1 MSSLAADTS
10 APVSL
15 PMSLVIT
22 RTWCPFRP
30 PLAFTLEAQTS
41 AASGMPPSFEPS
53 APENA
58 PMLPTTTS
66 APLELD
72 EPLAVPAVPE
82 LLQAVAVNATAD
94 MATNT
99 VIRVPRT
106 FILAPR
112 DEAVGLECGELRITC
127 AAVSAIVTYPV

>member
-1 MSSLAADTS
+1 M
-10 APVSL
+10 L
-15 PMSLVIT
+15 PMTT
-22 RTWCPFRP
+22 R
-30 PLAFTLEAQTS
+30 
-41 AASGMPPSFEPS
+41 
-53 APENA
+53 
-58 PMLPTTTS
+58 

-82 LLQAVAVNATAD
+82 LLQAAAVNATAH

-99 VIRVPRT
+99 GIRVPRT

-112 DEAVGLECGELRITC
+112 DEAVGLECGEPRRITC

>member
-1 MSSLAADTS
+1 M
-10 APVSL
+10 L
-15 PMSLVIT
+15 PM
-22 RTWCPFRP
+22 
-30 PLAFTLEAQTS
+30 
-41 AASGMPPSFEPS
+41 
-53 APENA
+53 
-58 PMLPTTTS
+58 TTS

-82 LLQAVAVNATAD
+82 LLQAAAVNATAH

-112 DEAVGLECGELRITC
+112 DERSALD
-127 AAVSAIVTYPV
+127 AAS